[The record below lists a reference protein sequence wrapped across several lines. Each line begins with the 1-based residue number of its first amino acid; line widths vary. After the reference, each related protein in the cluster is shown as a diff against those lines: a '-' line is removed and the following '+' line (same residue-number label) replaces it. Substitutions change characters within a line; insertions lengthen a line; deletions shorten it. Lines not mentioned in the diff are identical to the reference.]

1 MTLTLIDHIVVVTY
15 FAITIA
21 IGFWFRGRAS
31 KDISEY
37 FISGRALP
45 WWIAGTSMVATTF
58 AADTP
63 LAVTGLTIQHGLAG
77 NWVWWSFALGGMITV
92 FVYARLW
99 RRAGVMTD
107 VELVEMRY
115 SGRPAALLRG
125 IRAVYVALIV
135 NPIIIGWVT
144 TAMVTVLNETVLYN
158 VGATDIELRLFG
170 ESALA
175 VRPWLIIFSTLS
187 LVAVYGMLSGMWGV
201 AIADAVQFCLA
212 MFGCIALAWLAIQ
225 HFGGPAEMEAQV
237 IQNFGAEGRAAFDFI
252 PAFTADNAWLPMHV
266 FLILL
271 LVQWWSTWYPG
282 AEPGGGG
289 YVVQRM
295 AACRDERHALLATL
309 WYQIAHYCVR
319 PWPWLIVAL
328 AALAMYPELRQQELV
343 DPAFDSGVGFPR
355 VMRDLSPPGLR
366 GLLMVTFLAA
376 FMSTLSTQMNWGAS
390 YLVRD
395 VYQRFLAPQADA
407 RQLTRVSRYASLLV
421 LVAGGL
427 ASILMFGK
435 SVDAA
440 WQLLLALGAGT
451 GAVFMLRWF
460 WWRINAWS
468 EITSMVASLAFFLA
482 VDLVAEMQGWP
493 TPRPEVKMLIV
504 AVLTIVTWLVVTLLT
519 PAESDATLDSFFRKV
534 RPGGWF
540 WKPVR
545 ERNPEVVVDTD
556 LRLSLL
562 AAMFSTGIVYFTL
575 PGIGNLI
582 FGHYDRAAM
591 CGVAAFVCTVIVA
604 GLVHRLVNR
613 RPEMHS
619 GPATD
624 RGSSLE

>member
-1 MTLTLIDHIVVVTY
+1 VVVTY

-77 NWVWWSFALGGMITV
+77 NWVWWSFAPGGMITV

-125 IRAVYVALIV
+125 VRAVYVALIV

-225 HFGGPAEMEAQV
+225 HFGGPAEMEAEV
-237 IQNFGAEGRAAFDFI
+237 INNFGAEGRAAFDFI
-252 PAFTADNAWLPMHV
+252 PAFTSDNAWLPVHV

-282 AEPGGGG
+282 AEPA
-289 YVVQRM
+289 VVATSCNEWQR
-295 AACRDERHALLATL
+295 AGDERHALLATL

-343 DPAFDSGVGFPR
+343 DPA
-355 VMRDLSPPGLR
+355 
-366 GLLMVTFLAA
+366 
-376 FMSTLSTQMNWGAS
+376 
-390 YLVRD
+390 
-395 VYQRFLAPQADA
+395 
-407 RQLTRVSRYASLLV
+407 
-421 LVAGGL
+421 
-427 ASILMFGK
+427 SIR
-435 SVDAA
+435 A
-440 WQLLLALGAGT
+440 
-451 GAVFMLRWF
+451 
-460 WWRINAWS
+460 
-468 EITSMVASLAFFLA
+468 LAF
-482 VDLVAEMQGWP
+482 
-493 TPRPEVKMLIV
+493 
-504 AVLTIVTWLVVTLLT
+504 
-519 PAESDATLDSFFRKV
+519 
-534 RPGGWF
+534 
-540 WKPVR
+540 
-545 ERNPEVVVDTD
+545 
-556 LRLSLL
+556 
-562 AAMFSTGIVYFTL
+562 
-575 PGIGNLI
+575 
-582 FGHYDRAAM
+582 
-591 CGVAAFVCTVIVA
+591 
-604 GLVHRLVNR
+604 
-613 RPEMHS
+613 
-619 GPATD
+619 
-624 RGSSLE
+624 RG

>member
-1 MTLTLIDHIVVVTY
+1 MTLTTIDHIVVVTY

-125 IRAVYVALIV
+125 VRAVYVALIV

-225 HFGGPAEMEAQV
+225 HFGGPAEMEAEV
-237 IQNFGAEGRAAFDFI
+237 INNFGAEGRAAFDFI
-252 PAFTADNAWLPMHV
+252 PAFTSDNAWLPVHV

-295 AACRDERHALLATL
+295 AACRNERHALLATL

-343 DPAFDSGVGFPR
+343 NPAFDSGVGFPR

-504 AVLTIVTWLVVTLLT
+504 AVLTIVTWLVVTMLT

-582 FGHYDRAAM
+582 FRHYDRAAM
-591 CGVAAFVCTVIVA
+591 CGVAAFICTVTVA

-624 RGSSLE
+624 HGSSLE